1 MLLRSFLI
9 SLLGLLL
16 MNSIAT
22 ATERVDIVPQRVI
35 LQPRERAGEFTLLN
49 RGNTTGTFRI
59 EVLSF
64 KQDQYGVYEELKQ
77 PLNPAFDPE
86 KILRLSPRQFTLEPE
101 ARQKIR
107 FSIRKPENLPE
118 GEYRFHIRATRMS
131 EYGPPAPVNDKAS
144 SVGMAMNIG
153 VAIPVIIRH
162 GQVQAGATLSDLAY
176 NPSGQDG
183 KPALTFT
190 LNRTGN
196 ASILG
201 TATAIWQPTGGQ
213 PQQIGSM
220 GNLNVFTENAYRKVS
235 MPLDTVPSGSGTI
248 QLTYTNDETKTPYA
262 EATLQ
267 R

>member
-1 MLLRSFLI
+1 MLLRALLISFL
-9 SLLGLLL
+9 GLFLF
-16 MNSIAT
+16 NFTAT
-22 ATERVDIVPQRVI
+22 AAERVDIVPRRLI
-35 LQPRERAGEFTLLN
+35 LEPRERAGEFTLLN
-49 RGNTTGTFRI
+49 RGDTTGTFRI
-59 EVLSF
+59 EIISF
-64 KQDQYGVYEELKQ
+64 RQNEYGVYEELKQ
-77 PLNPAFDPE
+77 PLNDAFDPE
-86 KILRLSPRQFTLEPE
+86 KVLRLSPRQFTLAPE

-201 TATAIWQPTGGQ
+201 TATAIWQPAGGQ

-235 MPLDTVPSGSGTI
+235 MPLNMPITRSGTI
-248 QLTYTNDETKTPYA
+248 QLTYTNDENKTVYA
-262 EATLQ
+262 EASLQ
-267 R
+267 H

>member
-1 MLLRSFLI
+1 MLLRALLI
-9 SLLGLLL
+9 SVLGLFLF
-16 MNSIAT
+16 NFAAT
-22 ATERVDIVPQRVI
+22 AAERVDIVPRRI
-35 LQPRERAGEFTLLN
+35 IIQPRERAGEFTLLN
-49 RGNTTGTFRI
+49 RGDTTGTFRI
-59 EVLSF
+59 EILSF
-64 KQDQYGVYEELKQ
+64 HQDEYGVYERLTQ
-77 PLNPAFDPE
+77 PLNPVFDPE
-86 KILRLSPRQFTLEPE
+86 KVLRLSPRQFTLAPE

-118 GEYRFHIRATRMS
+118 GEYRFHIRASRMS

-153 VAIPVIIRH
+153 VVIPVIVRH
-162 GQVQAGATLSDLAY
+162 GHVESGASLSDLAY

-183 KPALTFT
+183 NPALAFT

-201 TATAIWQPTGGQ
+201 TAVAIWQPAGGQ

-220 GNLNVFTENAYRKVS
+220 GNLNVFTENAHRKVS
-235 MPLDTVPSGSGTI
+235 MPLNTPITGSGTI
-248 QLTYTNDETKTPYA
+248 HLTYTNDETKTVYA